1 MTVEDYYVDGNRIPA
16 DKIDPEQ
23 ENQRKLLRFSILCN
37 DSTNTD
43 GKEIGDPTE
52 TALINLGSKLGFD
65 AIDIRN
71 RYHRESRRKRNRG
84 PYRDCTYQPWKQAW
98 I

>member
-1 MTVEDYYVDGNRIPA
+1 MEIGFLA

-71 RYHRESRRKRNRG
+71 RYHRESEIPFDSDRKLMSTAHTMNQK
-84 PYRDCTYQPWKQAW
+84 YTMVVKAL
-98 I
+98 